1 MGEISMPRV
10 AGVRA
15 LRCSSHRSPL
25 TKVLILAQLARRI
38 SAPATTHAKLYILAT
53 AWFGSG
59 IESNP
64 EDGFDYLLQG
74 FPI

>member
-1 MGEISMPRV
+1 MPRL

-15 LRCSSHRSPL
+15 LRCSSHRSPSP
-25 TKVLILAQLARRI
+25 KVLILAQLALRI
-38 SAPATTHAKLYILAT
+38 SAPATTHAKLYIVAA

-59 IESNP
+59 FESIP
-64 EDGFDYLLQG
+64 EDWFDPLLQG